1 MYSDKS
7 ESSVEEGMDIT
18 PSNYNMQNGRFDGKS
33 QGLKGLSLAMGGK
46 SVVSSSLPLSP
57 SQFVNGI

>member
-1 MYSDKS
+1 
-7 ESSVEEGMDIT
+7 MDIT

-33 QGLKGLSLAMGGK
+33 QGLKGLSLAMSGGK
-46 SVVSSSLPLSP
+46 SVVSSSLPMSP